1 MKISDILN
9 SSDVLILENIPNKRQ
24 LLKDLAEQAAKSS
37 NVDARTLFDV
47 VLERENLGSTAFG
60 KGTAL
65 PHGRIPELSRTQAV
79 FARINGGTDFDAA
92 DGQKADL
99 IFMLLSPENS
109 GADHLTALSEIS
121 RMIKNEAACAKLRQA
136 ADTAEIYKILTE

>member
-1 MKISDILN
+1 MKISDILK
-9 SSDVLILENIPNKRQ
+9 SSDVLILNDVQNKRQ

-65 PHGRIPELSRTQAV
+65 PHGRIPELDRTQAV
-79 FARINGGTDFDAA
+79 FAKINGGTDFEAA
-92 DGQKADL
+92 DEQKTDL
-99 IFMLLSPENS
+99 VFMLLSPENS

-121 RMIKNEAACAKLRQA
+121 RIIKNEAVCAKLRQA
-136 ADTAEIYKILTE
+136 TNAAEIYKILTE